1 MTREEAIKV
10 LTILK
15 VNYPNFYKDIDKE
28 ETLQTVELYQEM
40 FNGCDIRIVLL
51 AIKELINSFK
61 YPPTIADIKNK
72 MYELTNTNDTS
83 PTELWDKLLTAI
95 RNGTYGA
102 EVEFEKLPDIV
113 KEFVKSP
120 SQLREMASM
129 DSDVIHSVVKGQF
142 LKQIENLKERIKT
155 RNMMLPETKKILLGI
170 TEKDKK
176 EISNIG
182 G

>member
-1 MTREEAIKV
+1 MTENEALRILAV
-10 LTILK
+10 LK
-15 VNYPNFYKDIDKE
+15 VSYPNFYKDLTANEVE
-28 ETLQTVELYQEM
+28 ETVELYQMM
-40 FNGCDIRIVLL
+40 FDGCDYKLVNL
-51 AIKELINSFK
+51 AIIELINSFK

-102 EVEFEKLPDIV
+102 EKEFEKLPDIV

-155 RNMMLPETKKILLGI
+155 RNMMLPETKKILLGS
-170 TEKDKK
+170 TEEEKK
-176 EISNIG
+176 AISNIG